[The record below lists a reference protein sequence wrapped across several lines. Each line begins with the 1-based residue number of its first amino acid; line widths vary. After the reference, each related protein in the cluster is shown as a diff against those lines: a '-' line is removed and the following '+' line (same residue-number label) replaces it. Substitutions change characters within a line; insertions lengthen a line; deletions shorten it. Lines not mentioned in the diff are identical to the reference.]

1 MVQKT
6 SPFVEG
12 KYGWDFGESGWNLG
26 MDENLLK
33 FSFLFDRNIDG
44 IVDTLPPA
52 VNGKAYYLTT
62 DRRVYFVIG
71 GSYYSTPLPKWFS
84 VFERVSGVVWQFNG
98 ASIEQV
104 PERDDLLR
112 QDLADPAQGAA
123 MIARGVVAVDSVSD
137 LLALPD
143 TQRRGD
149 LRYLVKGYHTGS
161 EQGGGEFYWSASAPA
176 SSHDGG
182 NFISPQKL
190 FPVDWTVASSVSEW
204 FVSPVSG
211 TGVFL
216 RYREVSSS
224 TLRGESFGALPNS
237 AIDHAPIFDAIYK
250 ANTGLSE
257 VVFGRGVFLSSAP
270 FIVRNGSKLRGLNRT
285 ETVFEGMGTGNT
297 CVRLENSGT
306 GRTLNCRVVGIG
318 ARNSLSFTGKTFDF
332 DGASYCHFE
341 DIQATIIG
349 GSSTAWADC
358 VGISIDW
365 GAASFNGYNTLKDGY
380 STFNRVGLLVNVND
394 MVIQG
399 GAFNRNGHLGVDI
412 VGGAAYTI
420 LSAEISGNGTTP
432 DPANHGGCRFVGSG
446 LFCSGVWSEYNQDMY
461 AGIFSPNNWIT
472 ANGKGVTILPGRVD
486 TASSGTTSP
495 GFVGKPGVQ
504 NYSSIGA
511 GDTSTQGVIRNGNFS
526 LRRADNT
533 PLGWLVEGDATANT
547 NAGMQSKFGYSSG
560 VRFVF
565 GSGAPKF
572 TQRILSD
579 SEVTQYRGQKIFA
592 TWVFLIPGTS
602 VLTSACRIGL
612 WVRSS
617 AGLGSGTFVPLNS
630 FPTDTILQHT
640 MELTISDAL
649 ADTPYP
655 LDVALQLDVGE
666 VVLFGC
672 SVSIGTTSWLNFNR
686 PVTDAGGTI
695 YGSLQIEGPVVLPTY
710 ADNAT
715 AISGGLAAGRPYKTS
730 TGEVR
735 VVV

>member
-1 MVQKT
+1 
-6 SPFVEG
+6 
-12 KYGWDFGESGWNLG
+12 
-26 MDENLLK
+26 
-33 FSFLFDRNIDG
+33 
-44 IVDTLPPA
+44 
-52 VNGKAYYLTT
+52 
-62 DRRVYFVIG
+62 
-71 GSYYSTPLPKWFS
+71 
-84 VFERVSGVVWQFNG
+84 
-98 ASIEQV
+98 
-104 PERDDLLR
+104 
-112 QDLADPAQGAA
+112 
-123 MIARGVVAVDSVSD
+123 
-137 LLALPD
+137 
-143 TQRRGD
+143 
-149 LRYLVKGYHTGS
+149 
-161 EQGGGEFYWSASAPA
+161 
-176 SSHDGG
+176 
-182 NFISPQKL
+182 
-190 FPVDWTVASSVSEW
+190 
-204 FVSPVSG
+204 
-211 TGVFL
+211 
-216 RYREVSSS
+216 
-224 TLRGESFGALPNS
+224 
-237 AIDHAPIFDAIYK
+237 
-250 ANTGLSE
+250 
-257 VVFGRGVFLSSAP
+257 
-270 FIVRNGSKLRGLNRT
+270 
-285 ETVFEGMGTGNT
+285 
-297 CVRLENSGT
+297 
-306 GRTLNCRVVGIG
+306 
-318 ARNSLSFTGKTFDF
+318 
-332 DGASYCHFE
+332 
-341 DIQATIIG
+341 
-349 GSSTAWADC
+349 
-358 VGISIDW
+358 
-365 GAASFNGYNTLKDGY
+365 
-380 STFNRVGLLVNVND
+380 

-399 GAFNRNGHLGVDI
+399 GAFNRNGHLGIDI

-446 LFCSGVWSEYNQDMY
+446 LFCSGVWSEYNQNMY
-461 AGIFSPNNWIT
+461 AGVFSPNNWIT
-472 ANGKGVTILPGRVD
+472 ANGKGVTILPGRAD

-572 TQRILSD
+572 TQRILSA

-592 TWVFLIPGTS
+592 TWVFSIPGTS

-617 AGLGSGTFVPLNS
+617 AGLGSGAFVPLNS

-695 YGSLQIEGPVVLPTY
+695 YGPLQIEGSVVLPTY
-710 ADNAT
+710 SDNAT